1 MAAYV
6 SPGGDALFLTAAGS
20 CLAATVLLALACGRG
35 PRMPVFLL
43 LFWALGIFCHCSAAL
58 SVPLRPGP

>member
-43 LFWALGIFCHCSAAL
+43 LR
-58 SVPLRPGP
+58 V